1 MTKPAITKPAITTP
15 AITPKDIERAIRIL
29 RGQRVLVDDE
39 LARLYGVETKNLN
52 KAIKRNAARFPADFM
67 FQMTDEE
74 AAALRF
80 QNGTSKVRGGRRYL
94 PYVFTQEGVAMLSSI
109 LSSPRA
115 IAVNIEIMRTFV
127 RMREVLAA
135 NTEVMKRL
143 GLLEAEVVKQGAV
156 LGQHK
161 TETTQ
166 ALKVVFEA
174 LKQMAQQQ
182 ATPEPVKPPV
192 GFKLK

>member
-1 MTKPAITKPAITTP
+1 
-15 AITPKDIERAIRIL
+15 
-29 RGQRVLVDDE
+29 
-39 LARLYGVETKNLN
+39 
-52 KAIKRNAARFPADFM
+52 
-67 FQMTDEE
+67 
-74 AAALRF
+74 
-80 QNGTSKVRGGRRYL
+80 
-94 PYVFTQEGVAMLSSI
+94 MLSSI
-109 LSSPRA
+109 LGSPRA

-135 NTEVMKRL
+135 NSEVMKRL
-143 GLLEAEVVKQGAV
+143 GLLEAEVAKQGAV
-156 LGQHK
+156 VGQHK

-192 GFKLK
+192 GFNLK